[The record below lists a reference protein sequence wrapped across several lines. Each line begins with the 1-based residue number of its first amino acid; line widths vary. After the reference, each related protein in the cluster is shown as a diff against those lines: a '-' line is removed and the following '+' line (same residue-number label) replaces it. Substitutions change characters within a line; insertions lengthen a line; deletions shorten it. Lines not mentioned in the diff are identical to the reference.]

1 MEGYTNFPEAL
12 KAWYEKVMKT
22 FNSTGGAADTY
33 LMISDIDKIIAE
45 GFGHEPV
52 LPENR

>member
-1 MEGYTNFPEAL
+1 MEGYVNFPEAL
-12 KAWYEKVMKT
+12 QAWYEKVLKS
-22 FNSTGGAADTY
+22 FNSSGMIDTY
-33 LMISDIDKIIAE
+33 SMISDIDKIIAE